1 MNTLFLV
8 QFACCII
15 VSMLGLILVLS
26 RFQIRW
32 SNRRY
37 EVSRWLLAFSMFVLA
52 GHYVLQ
58 MAYGFRAKGDEVGA
72 VVNVLFYT
80 PISFIISYA
89 TYNLICY
96 RSGRKK
102 FALLGCVSYALIL
115 ICFFFGYNDTPRGM
129 HMGEWLYVMLA
140 LFAVT
145 IMYSTYTTVIEMRY
159 HRKIIEENTT
169 EDLLPFDRYAYAS
182 YGMVGFLA
190 LAMVGA
196 ICYRPLLYSVAP
208 LMLFSLI
215 SFIISFLG
223 YGYNMIPAEVRLEQ
237 ETADMYSTYTTVI
250 EMRYHRKIIEENTTE
265 DLLPF
270 DRYAYASYGMVGFL
284 ALAMVGAIC
293 YRPLLY
299 SVAPL
304 MLFSLISF
312 IISFLGYGYNMIP
325 AEVRLE
331 QETADEPLEVMEESE
346 DVGLASEKISI
357 IESMLAS
364 WCDKGGYRDSTVNMP
379 MLSVKLGI
387 PRNELSL
394 YFENC
399 LKSSFR
405 IWLSDIRFKEAQRML
420 LEECRY
426 SNDTISSECGFSSH
440 AHLYK
445 IFKAKTGFTPGQ
457 WRDSVRKNRFPDVDG
472 L

>member
-32 SNRRY
+32 TNRRY

-52 GHYVLQ
+52 WHYVLQ
-58 MAYGFRAKGDEVGA
+58 MVCGFRAKGDEIGA
-72 VVNVLFYT
+72 VVNVLFYS
-80 PISFIISYA
+80 PVSFIISYA

-102 FALLGCVSYALIL
+102 FALMGCVSYALIL

-129 HMGEWLYVMLA
+129 RMGEWLYVMLA

-169 EDLLPFDRYAYAS
+169 EDLLPFDRYTYTT
-182 YGMVGFLA
+182 YGLAGIMV

-196 ICYRPLLYSVAP
+196 ICYRPLLYCVGP

-215 SFIISFLG
+215 SFTISFLG
-223 YGYNMIPAEVRLEQ
+223 YGYNMIPAEVRLEL
-237 ETADMYSTYTTVI
+237 D
-250 EMRYHRKIIEENTTE
+250 
-265 DLLPF
+265 
-270 DRYAYASYGMVGFL
+270 
-284 ALAMVGAIC
+284 
-293 YRPLLY
+293 
-299 SVAPL
+299 
-304 MLFSLISF
+304 
-312 IISFLGYGYNMIP
+312 
-325 AEVRLE
+325 
-331 QETADEPLEVMEESE
+331 TADEPLEVMEESE
-346 DVGLASEKISI
+346 EVGLGSEKISI

-394 YFENC
+394 YFENY

-457 WRDSVRKNRFPDVDG
+457 WRDSVRKKRFPDVDG

>member
-26 RFQIRW
+26 KFQIRW
-32 SNRRY
+32 TNRRY

-52 GHYVLQ
+52 WHYVLQ
-58 MAYGFRAKGDEVGA
+58 MVCGFRAKGDEIGA
-72 VVNVLFYT
+72 VVNVLFYS
-80 PISFIISYA
+80 PVSFIISYA

-102 FALLGCVSYALIL
+102 FALMGCVSYALIL

-129 HMGEWLYVMLA
+129 HMGEWLYVMLV

-145 IMYSTYTTVIEMRY
+145 IMYSVYTTVIEMRY

-182 YGMVGFLA
+182 YGVASIMVLA
-190 LAMVGA
+190 LVGA
-196 ICYRPLLYSVAP
+196 ICYRPLLYCVAP

-215 SFIISFLG
+215 SFTISFLG
-223 YGYNMIPAEVRLEQ
+223 YGYNMIPAEVRLE
-237 ETADMYSTYTTVI
+237 
-250 EMRYHRKIIEENTTE
+250 
-265 DLLPF
+265 L
-270 DRYAYASYGMVGFL
+270 
-284 ALAMVGAIC
+284 
-293 YRPLLY
+293 
-299 SVAPL
+299 
-304 MLFSLISF
+304 
-312 IISFLGYGYNMIP
+312 
-325 AEVRLE
+325 
-331 QETADEPLEVMEESE
+331 ETADEPLEVMEESE
-346 DVGLASEKISI
+346 EVGLGSEKISI

-387 PRNELSL
+387 PRNELSM

>member
-15 VSMLGLILVLS
+15 MSMLGLILVLS

-32 SNRRY
+32 TNRRY

-52 GHYVLQ
+52 WHYVLQ
-58 MAYGFRAKGDEVGA
+58 MVCGFRAKGDEIGA
-72 VVNVLFYT
+72 VVNVLFYS
-80 PISFIISYA
+80 PVSFFISYA

-96 RSGRKK
+96 RGGRKK
-102 FALLGCVSYALIL
+102 FALMGCVSYALIL

-129 HMGEWLYVMLA
+129 HMGEWLYVMLV

-145 IMYSTYTTVIEMRY
+145 ILYSVYTTVIEMRY

-182 YGMVGFLA
+182 YGVASIMV

-196 ICYRPLLYSVAP
+196 ICYRPLLYCVGP

-215 SFIISFLG
+215 SFTISFLG
-223 YGYNMIPAEVRLEQ
+223 YG
-237 ETADMYSTYTTVI
+237 
-250 EMRYHRKIIEENTTE
+250 
-265 DLLPF
+265 F
-270 DRYAYASYGMVGFL
+270 
-284 ALAMVGAIC
+284 
-293 YRPLLY
+293 
-299 SVAPL
+299 
-304 MLFSLISF
+304 
-312 IISFLGYGYNMIP
+312 NMIP

-346 DVGLASEKISI
+346 EVGLGSEKISI

-387 PRNELSL
+387 PRNELSM

>member
-32 SNRRY
+32 TNRRY

-52 GHYVLQ
+52 WHYVLQ
-58 MAYGFRAKGDEVGA
+58 MVCGFRAKGDEIGA
-72 VVNVLFYT
+72 VVNVLFYS
-80 PISFIISYA
+80 PVSFFISYA

-96 RSGRKK
+96 RGGRKK

-169 EDLLPFDRYAYAS
+169 EDLLPFDRYTYTT
-182 YGMVGFLA
+182 YGLAGIMV

-196 ICYRPLLYSVAP
+196 ICYRPLLYCVGP

-215 SFIISFLG
+215 SFTISFLG
-223 YGYNMIPAEVRLEQ
+223 YGYNMIPAEVRLEL
-237 ETADMYSTYTTVI
+237 D
-250 EMRYHRKIIEENTTE
+250 
-265 DLLPF
+265 
-270 DRYAYASYGMVGFL
+270 
-284 ALAMVGAIC
+284 
-293 YRPLLY
+293 
-299 SVAPL
+299 
-304 MLFSLISF
+304 
-312 IISFLGYGYNMIP
+312 
-325 AEVRLE
+325 
-331 QETADEPLEVMEESE
+331 TADEPLEVMEESE
-346 DVGLASEKISI
+346 EVGLGSEKISL

-387 PRNELSL
+387 PRNELSM

>member
-58 MAYGFRAKGDEVGA
+58 MVCGFRAKGDEIGA
-72 VVNVLFYT
+72 VVNVLFYS
-80 PISFIISYA
+80 PVSFFISYA

-96 RSGRKK
+96 RGGRKK

-169 EDLLPFDRYAYAS
+169 EDLLPFDRYTYTT
-182 YGMVGFLA
+182 YGLAGIMV

-196 ICYRPLLYSVAP
+196 ICYRPLLYCVGP

-215 SFIISFLG
+215 SFTISFLG
-223 YGYNMIPAEVRLEQ
+223 YGYNMIPAEVRLEL
-237 ETADMYSTYTTVI
+237 D
-250 EMRYHRKIIEENTTE
+250 
-265 DLLPF
+265 
-270 DRYAYASYGMVGFL
+270 
-284 ALAMVGAIC
+284 
-293 YRPLLY
+293 
-299 SVAPL
+299 
-304 MLFSLISF
+304 
-312 IISFLGYGYNMIP
+312 
-325 AEVRLE
+325 
-331 QETADEPLEVMEESE
+331 TADEPLEVMEESE
-346 DVGLASEKISI
+346 EVGLGSEKISI
-357 IESMLAS
+357 IESMLTS

-394 YFENC
+394 YFENY

>member
-32 SNRRY
+32 TNRRY

-52 GHYVLQ
+52 WHYVLQ
-58 MAYGFRAKGDEVGA
+58 MVCGFRAKGDEIGA
-72 VVNVLFYT
+72 VVNVLFYS
-80 PISFIISYA
+80 PVSSFISYA

-96 RSGRKK
+96 RGGRKK

-169 EDLLPFDRYAYAS
+169 EDLLPFDRYTYTT
-182 YGMVGFLA
+182 YGLAGIMV

-196 ICYRPLLYSVAP
+196 ICYRPLLYCVGP

-215 SFIISFLG
+215 SFTISFLG
-223 YGYNMIPAEVRLEQ
+223 YGYNMIPAEVRLEL
-237 ETADMYSTYTTVI
+237 D
-250 EMRYHRKIIEENTTE
+250 
-265 DLLPF
+265 
-270 DRYAYASYGMVGFL
+270 
-284 ALAMVGAIC
+284 
-293 YRPLLY
+293 
-299 SVAPL
+299 
-304 MLFSLISF
+304 
-312 IISFLGYGYNMIP
+312 
-325 AEVRLE
+325 
-331 QETADEPLEVMEESE
+331 TADEPLEVMEENE
-346 DVGLASEKISI
+346 EVGLGSEKISI

-394 YFENC
+394 YFENY

>member
-32 SNRRY
+32 TNRRY

-52 GHYVLQ
+52 WHYVLQ
-58 MAYGFRAKGDEVGA
+58 MVCGFRAKGDEIGA
-72 VVNVLFYT
+72 VVNVLFYS
-80 PISFIISYA
+80 PVSFFISYA

-96 RSGRKK
+96 RGGRKK

-169 EDLLPFDRYAYAS
+169 EDLLPFDRYTYTT
-182 YGMVGFLA
+182 YGLAGIMV

-196 ICYRPLLYSVAP
+196 ICYRPLLYCVGP

-215 SFIISFLG
+215 SFTISFLG
-223 YGYNMIPAEVRLEQ
+223 YGYNMIPAEVRLEL
-237 ETADMYSTYTTVI
+237 D
-250 EMRYHRKIIEENTTE
+250 
-265 DLLPF
+265 
-270 DRYAYASYGMVGFL
+270 
-284 ALAMVGAIC
+284 
-293 YRPLLY
+293 
-299 SVAPL
+299 
-304 MLFSLISF
+304 
-312 IISFLGYGYNMIP
+312 
-325 AEVRLE
+325 
-331 QETADEPLEVMEESE
+331 TADEPLEVMEESE
-346 DVGLASEKISI
+346 EVGLGSEKISI

-394 YFENC
+394 YFENY

-420 LEECRY
+420 LEEYRY

-457 WRDSVRKNRFPDVDG
+457 WRDSVRKNRFPEVDG

>member
-32 SNRRY
+32 TNRRY

-52 GHYVLQ
+52 WHYVLQ
-58 MAYGFRAKGDEVGA
+58 MVCGFRAKDDEIGA
-72 VVNVLFYT
+72 VVNVLFYS
-80 PISFIISYA
+80 PVSFFISYA

-96 RSGRKK
+96 RGGRKK

-169 EDLLPFDRYAYAS
+169 EDLLPFDRYTYTT
-182 YGMVGFLA
+182 YGLAGIMV

-196 ICYRPLLYSVAP
+196 ICYRPLLYCVGP

-215 SFIISFLG
+215 SFTISFLG
-223 YGYNMIPAEVRLEQ
+223 YGYNMIPAEVRLEL
-237 ETADMYSTYTTVI
+237 D
-250 EMRYHRKIIEENTTE
+250 
-265 DLLPF
+265 
-270 DRYAYASYGMVGFL
+270 
-284 ALAMVGAIC
+284 
-293 YRPLLY
+293 
-299 SVAPL
+299 
-304 MLFSLISF
+304 
-312 IISFLGYGYNMIP
+312 
-325 AEVRLE
+325 
-331 QETADEPLEVMEESE
+331 TADEPLEVMEESE
-346 DVGLASEKISI
+346 EVGLGSEKISI

-394 YFENC
+394 YFENY

>member
-15 VSMLGLILVLS
+15 VSMLDLILVLS

-32 SNRRY
+32 TNRRY

-52 GHYVLQ
+52 WHYVLQ
-58 MAYGFRAKGDEVGA
+58 MVCGFRAKGDEIGA
-72 VVNVLFYT
+72 VVNVLFYS
-80 PISFIISYA
+80 PVSFFISYA

-96 RSGRKK
+96 RGGRKK

-169 EDLLPFDRYAYAS
+169 EDLLPFDRYTYTT
-182 YGMVGFLA
+182 YGLAGIMV

-196 ICYRPLLYSVAP
+196 ICYRPLLYCVGP

-215 SFIISFLG
+215 SFTISFLG
-223 YGYNMIPAEVRLEQ
+223 YGYNMIPAEVRLEL
-237 ETADMYSTYTTVI
+237 D
-250 EMRYHRKIIEENTTE
+250 
-265 DLLPF
+265 
-270 DRYAYASYGMVGFL
+270 
-284 ALAMVGAIC
+284 
-293 YRPLLY
+293 
-299 SVAPL
+299 
-304 MLFSLISF
+304 
-312 IISFLGYGYNMIP
+312 
-325 AEVRLE
+325 
-331 QETADEPLEVMEESE
+331 TADEPLEVMEESE
-346 DVGLASEKISI
+346 EVGLGSEKISI

>member
-58 MAYGFRAKGDEVGA
+58 MLYGFRAKGDEIGA
-72 VVNVLFYT
+72 VVNVLFYS
-80 PISFIISYA
+80 PVSSFISYA

-96 RSGRKK
+96 RGGRKK

-145 IMYSTYTTVIEMRY
+145 IMYSVYTTVIEMRY
-159 HRKIIEENTT
+159 HRKIIEENTA

-182 YGMVGFLA
+182 YGLAGIMV

-196 ICYRPLLYSVAP
+196 ICYRPLLY
-208 LMLFSLI
+208 
-215 SFIISFLG
+215 
-223 YGYNMIPAEVRLEQ
+223 
-237 ETADMYSTYTTVI
+237 
-250 EMRYHRKIIEENTTE
+250 
-265 DLLPF
+265 
-270 DRYAYASYGMVGFL
+270 
-284 ALAMVGAIC
+284 C
-293 YRPLLY
+293 
-299 SVAPL
+299 VAPL

-346 DVGLASEKISI
+346 EVGLGSEKISI

-387 PRNELSL
+387 PRNELSM

-426 SNDTISSECGFSSH
+426 SNDTISTECGFSSH

>member
-15 VSMLGLILVLS
+15 MSMLGLILVLS

-32 SNRRY
+32 TNRRY

-52 GHYVLQ
+52 WHYVLQ
-58 MAYGFRAKGDEVGA
+58 MVCGFRAKGDEIGA
-72 VVNVLFYT
+72 VVNVLFYS
-80 PISFIISYA
+80 PVSSFISYA

-96 RSGRKK
+96 RGGRKK
-102 FALLGCVSYALIL
+102 FALMGCVSYALIL

-129 HMGEWLYVMLA
+129 HMGEWLYVMLV

-145 IMYSTYTTVIEMRY
+145 ILYSVYTTVIEMRY

-182 YGMVGFLA
+182 YGVASIMV

-196 ICYRPLLYSVAP
+196 ICYRPFLYCVGP

-215 SFIISFLG
+215 SFTISFLG
-223 YGYNMIPAEVRLEQ
+223 YGYNMIPAEVRLEL
-237 ETADMYSTYTTVI
+237 D
-250 EMRYHRKIIEENTTE
+250 
-265 DLLPF
+265 
-270 DRYAYASYGMVGFL
+270 
-284 ALAMVGAIC
+284 
-293 YRPLLY
+293 
-299 SVAPL
+299 
-304 MLFSLISF
+304 
-312 IISFLGYGYNMIP
+312 
-325 AEVRLE
+325 
-331 QETADEPLEVMEESE
+331 TADEPLEVMEESE
-346 DVGLASEKISI
+346 EVGLGSEKISI

-387 PRNELSL
+387 PRNELSM
-394 YFENC
+394 YFENY

>member
-32 SNRRY
+32 TNRRY

-52 GHYVLQ
+52 WHYVLQ
-58 MAYGFRAKGDEVGA
+58 MVCGFRAKGDEIGA
-72 VVNVLFYT
+72 VVNVLFYS
-80 PISFIISYA
+80 PVSFFISYA

-96 RSGRKK
+96 RGGRKK

-169 EDLLPFDRYAYAS
+169 EDLLPFDRYTYTIYGLAS
-182 YGMVGFLA
+182 IMV

-196 ICYRPLLYSVAP
+196 ICYRPLLYCVGP

-215 SFIISFLG
+215 SFTISFLG
-223 YGYNMIPAEVRLEQ
+223 YGYNMIPAEVRLEL
-237 ETADMYSTYTTVI
+237 D
-250 EMRYHRKIIEENTTE
+250 
-265 DLLPF
+265 
-270 DRYAYASYGMVGFL
+270 
-284 ALAMVGAIC
+284 
-293 YRPLLY
+293 
-299 SVAPL
+299 
-304 MLFSLISF
+304 
-312 IISFLGYGYNMIP
+312 
-325 AEVRLE
+325 
-331 QETADEPLEVMEESE
+331 TADEPLEVMEESE
-346 DVGLASEKISI
+346 EVGLGSEKISI
-357 IESMLAS
+357 IESMLTS

-394 YFENC
+394 YFENY

>member
-32 SNRRY
+32 TNRRY

-58 MAYGFRAKGDEVGA
+58 MAYGFRAKGDEIGA
-72 VVNVLFYT
+72 VVNVLFYS
-80 PISFIISYA
+80 PVSFFISYA
-89 TYNLICY
+89 SYNLICY
-96 RSGRKK
+96 RGGRKK

-169 EDLLPFDRYAYAS
+169 EDLLPFDRYTYTT
-182 YGMVGFLA
+182 YGLAGIMV

-196 ICYRPLLYSVAP
+196 ICYRPLLYCVGP

-215 SFIISFLG
+215 SFTISFLG
-223 YGYNMIPAEVRLEQ
+223 YGYNMIPAEVRLEL
-237 ETADMYSTYTTVI
+237 D
-250 EMRYHRKIIEENTTE
+250 
-265 DLLPF
+265 
-270 DRYAYASYGMVGFL
+270 
-284 ALAMVGAIC
+284 
-293 YRPLLY
+293 
-299 SVAPL
+299 
-304 MLFSLISF
+304 
-312 IISFLGYGYNMIP
+312 
-325 AEVRLE
+325 
-331 QETADEPLEVMEESE
+331 TADEPLEVMEESE
-346 DVGLASEKISI
+346 EVGLGSEKISI
-357 IESMLAS
+357 IESMLTS

-387 PRNELSL
+387 PRNELSM

>member
-15 VSMLGLILVLS
+15 MSMLGLILVLS

-32 SNRRY
+32 TNRRY

-52 GHYVLQ
+52 WHYVLQ
-58 MAYGFRAKGDEVGA
+58 MVCGFRAKGDEIGA
-72 VVNVLFYT
+72 VVNVLFYS
-80 PISFIISYA
+80 PVSSFISYA

-96 RSGRKK
+96 RGGRKK
-102 FALLGCVSYALIL
+102 FALMGCVSYALIL

-169 EDLLPFDRYAYAS
+169 EDLLPFDRYTYTT
-182 YGMVGFLA
+182 YGLAGIMV

-196 ICYRPLLYSVAP
+196 ICYRPLLYCVGP

-215 SFIISFLG
+215 SFTISFLG
-223 YGYNMIPAEVRLEQ
+223 YGYNMIPAEVRLEL
-237 ETADMYSTYTTVI
+237 D
-250 EMRYHRKIIEENTTE
+250 
-265 DLLPF
+265 
-270 DRYAYASYGMVGFL
+270 
-284 ALAMVGAIC
+284 
-293 YRPLLY
+293 
-299 SVAPL
+299 
-304 MLFSLISF
+304 
-312 IISFLGYGYNMIP
+312 
-325 AEVRLE
+325 
-331 QETADEPLEVMEESE
+331 TADEPLEVMEESE
-346 DVGLASEKISI
+346 EVGLGSEKISI

-364 WCDKGGYRDSTVNMP
+364 WCDKGGFRDSTVNMP

-387 PRNELSL
+387 PRNELSM

>member
-15 VSMLGLILVLS
+15 MSMLGLILVLS

-32 SNRRY
+32 TNRRY

-52 GHYVLQ
+52 WHYVLQ
-58 MAYGFRAKGDEVGA
+58 MVCGFRAKGDEIGA
-72 VVNVLFYT
+72 VVNVLFYS
-80 PISFIISYA
+80 PVSSFISYA

-96 RSGRKK
+96 RGGRKK
-102 FALLGCVSYALIL
+102 FALMGCVSYALIL

-129 HMGEWLYVMLA
+129 HMGEWLYVMLV

-145 IMYSTYTTVIEMRY
+145 ILYSVYTTVIEMRY

-182 YGMVGFLA
+182 YGVASIMV

-196 ICYRPLLYSVAP
+196 ICYRPLLYCVGP

-215 SFIISFLG
+215 SFTISFLG
-223 YGYNMIPAEVRLEQ
+223 YGYNMIPAEVRLEL
-237 ETADMYSTYTTVI
+237 D
-250 EMRYHRKIIEENTTE
+250 
-265 DLLPF
+265 
-270 DRYAYASYGMVGFL
+270 
-284 ALAMVGAIC
+284 
-293 YRPLLY
+293 
-299 SVAPL
+299 
-304 MLFSLISF
+304 
-312 IISFLGYGYNMIP
+312 
-325 AEVRLE
+325 
-331 QETADEPLEVMEESE
+331 TADEPLEVMEESE
-346 DVGLASEKISI
+346 EVGLGSEKISI
-357 IESMLAS
+357 IESMLTS

-387 PRNELSL
+387 PRNELSM

-457 WRDSVRKNRFPDVDG
+457 WRDSVRKNRFPEVDG

>member
-32 SNRRY
+32 TNRRY

-52 GHYVLQ
+52 WHYVLQ
-58 MAYGFRAKGDEVGA
+58 MVCGFRAKGDEIGA
-72 VVNVLFYT
+72 VVNVLFYS
-80 PISFIISYA
+80 PVSFFISYA

-96 RSGRKK
+96 RGGRKK

-129 HMGEWLYVMLA
+129 HIGEWLYVMLA

-169 EDLLPFDRYAYAS
+169 EDLLPFDRYTYTT
-182 YGMVGFLA
+182 YGLAGIMV

-196 ICYRPLLYSVAP
+196 ICYRPLLYCVGP

-215 SFIISFLG
+215 SFTISFLG
-223 YGYNMIPAEVRLEQ
+223 YGYNMIPAEVRLEL
-237 ETADMYSTYTTVI
+237 D
-250 EMRYHRKIIEENTTE
+250 
-265 DLLPF
+265 
-270 DRYAYASYGMVGFL
+270 
-284 ALAMVGAIC
+284 
-293 YRPLLY
+293 
-299 SVAPL
+299 
-304 MLFSLISF
+304 
-312 IISFLGYGYNMIP
+312 
-325 AEVRLE
+325 
-331 QETADEPLEVMEESE
+331 TADEPLEVMEESE
-346 DVGLASEKISI
+346 EVGLGSEKISI
-357 IESMLAS
+357 IESMLTS

-394 YFENC
+394 YFENY

>member
-32 SNRRY
+32 TNRRY

-52 GHYVLQ
+52 WHYVLQ
-58 MAYGFRAKGDEVGA
+58 MVCGFRAKGDEIGA
-72 VVNVLFYT
+72 VVNVLFYS
-80 PISFIISYA
+80 PVSFIISYA
-89 TYNLICY
+89 TYNFICY
-96 RSGRKK
+96 RSRRKK
-102 FALLGCVSYALIL
+102 FALMGCVSYALIL

-129 HMGEWLYVMLA
+129 RMGEWLYVMLA

-169 EDLLPFDRYAYAS
+169 EDLLPFDRYTYTT
-182 YGMVGFLA
+182 YGLAGIMV

-196 ICYRPLLYSVAP
+196 ICYRPLLYCVGP

-215 SFIISFLG
+215 SFTISFLG
-223 YGYNMIPAEVRLEQ
+223 YGYNMIPAEVRLEL
-237 ETADMYSTYTTVI
+237 D
-250 EMRYHRKIIEENTTE
+250 
-265 DLLPF
+265 
-270 DRYAYASYGMVGFL
+270 
-284 ALAMVGAIC
+284 
-293 YRPLLY
+293 
-299 SVAPL
+299 
-304 MLFSLISF
+304 
-312 IISFLGYGYNMIP
+312 
-325 AEVRLE
+325 
-331 QETADEPLEVMEESE
+331 TADEPLEVMEESE
-346 DVGLASEKISI
+346 EVGLGSEKISI

-394 YFENC
+394 YFENY

>member
-32 SNRRY
+32 TNRRY

-52 GHYVLQ
+52 WHYVLQ
-58 MAYGFRAKGDEVGA
+58 MVCGFRAKGDEIGA
-72 VVNVLFYT
+72 VVNVLFYS
-80 PISFIISYA
+80 PVSFFISYA

-96 RSGRKK
+96 RGGRKK
-102 FALLGCVSYALIL
+102 FALMGCVSYALIL

-145 IMYSTYTTVIEMRY
+145 IMYSIYTTVIEMRY

-182 YGMVGFLA
+182 YGMVGVFA

-208 LMLFSLI
+208 LVLFSL
-215 SFIISFLG
+215 L
-223 YGYNMIPAEVRLEQ
+223 
-237 ETADMYSTYTTVI
+237 
-250 EMRYHRKIIEENTTE
+250 
-265 DLLPF
+265 
-270 DRYAYASYGMVGFL
+270 
-284 ALAMVGAIC
+284 
-293 YRPLLY
+293 
-299 SVAPL
+299 
-304 MLFSLISF
+304 SF

-331 QETADEPLEVMEESE
+331 QETADEPLEVMEEIE
-346 DVGLASEKISI
+346 EVGLASEKISI

-387 PRNELSL
+387 PRNELSM

>member
-32 SNRRY
+32 TNRRY

-52 GHYVLQ
+52 WHYVLQ
-58 MAYGFRAKGDEVGA
+58 MVCGFRAKGDEIGA
-72 VVNVLFYT
+72 VVNVLFYS
-80 PISFIISYA
+80 PVSFFISYA

-102 FALLGCVSYALIL
+102 FALMGCVSYALIL

-169 EDLLPFDRYAYAS
+169 EDLLPFDRYTYTT
-182 YGMVGFLA
+182 YGLA
-190 LAMVGA
+190 GIMGLAMVGA
-196 ICYRPLLYSVAP
+196 ICYRPLLYCVGP

-215 SFIISFLG
+215 SFTISFLG
-223 YGYNMIPAEVRLEQ
+223 YGYNMIPAEVRLELD
-237 ETADMYSTYTTVI
+237 TA
-250 EMRYHRKIIEENTTE
+250 
-265 DLLPF
+265 
-270 DRYAYASYGMVGFL
+270 G
-284 ALAMVGAIC
+284 
-293 YRPLLY
+293 
-299 SVAPL
+299 
-304 MLFSLISF
+304 
-312 IISFLGYGYNMIP
+312 
-325 AEVRLE
+325 
-331 QETADEPLEVMEESE
+331 EPLEVMEESE
-346 DVGLASEKISI
+346 EVGLGSEKISI
-357 IESMLAS
+357 IESMLTS

-394 YFENC
+394 YFENY

>member
-32 SNRRY
+32 TNRRY

-52 GHYVLQ
+52 WHYVLQ
-58 MAYGFRAKGDEVGA
+58 MVCGFRAKGDEIGA
-72 VVNVLFYT
+72 VVNVLFYS
-80 PISFIISYA
+80 PVSSFISYA

-96 RSGRKK
+96 RGGRKK

-169 EDLLPFDRYAYAS
+169 EDLLPFDRYTYTTYELA
-182 YGMVGFLA
+182 GIMV

-196 ICYRPLLYSVAP
+196 ICYRPLLYCVGP

-215 SFIISFLG
+215 SFTISFLG
-223 YGYNMIPAEVRLEQ
+223 YGYNMIPAEVRLEL
-237 ETADMYSTYTTVI
+237 D
-250 EMRYHRKIIEENTTE
+250 
-265 DLLPF
+265 
-270 DRYAYASYGMVGFL
+270 
-284 ALAMVGAIC
+284 
-293 YRPLLY
+293 
-299 SVAPL
+299 
-304 MLFSLISF
+304 
-312 IISFLGYGYNMIP
+312 
-325 AEVRLE
+325 
-331 QETADEPLEVMEESE
+331 TADEPLEVMEESE

-387 PRNELSL
+387 PRNELSM

>member
-26 RFQIRW
+26 RFEIRW
-32 SNRRY
+32 TNRRY

-52 GHYVLQ
+52 WHYVLQ
-58 MAYGFRAKGDEVGA
+58 MVCGFRAKGDEIGA
-72 VVNVLFYT
+72 VVNVLFYS
-80 PISFIISYA
+80 PVSSFISYA

-96 RSGRKK
+96 RGGRKK

-169 EDLLPFDRYAYAS
+169 EDLLPFDRYTYTT
-182 YGMVGFLA
+182 YGLAGIMV

-196 ICYRPLLYSVAP
+196 ICYRPLLYCVVP

-215 SFIISFLG
+215 SFTISFLG
-223 YGYNMIPAEVRLEQ
+223 YGYNMIPAGVRLEQ
-237 ETADMYSTYTTVI
+237 D
-250 EMRYHRKIIEENTTE
+250 
-265 DLLPF
+265 
-270 DRYAYASYGMVGFL
+270 
-284 ALAMVGAIC
+284 
-293 YRPLLY
+293 
-299 SVAPL
+299 
-304 MLFSLISF
+304 
-312 IISFLGYGYNMIP
+312 
-325 AEVRLE
+325 
-331 QETADEPLEVMEESE
+331 TADEPLEVMEESE
-346 DVGLASEKISI
+346 EVGLGSEKISI
-357 IESMLAS
+357 IESMLTS

-387 PRNELSL
+387 PRNELSM

>member
-32 SNRRY
+32 TNRRY

-52 GHYVLQ
+52 WHYVLQ
-58 MAYGFRAKGDEVGA
+58 MVCGFRAKGDEIGA
-72 VVNVLFYT
+72 VVNVLFYS
-80 PISFIISYA
+80 PVSFFISYA

-96 RSGRKK
+96 RGGRKK

-169 EDLLPFDRYAYAS
+169 EDLLPFDRYTYTT
-182 YGMVGFLA
+182 YGMAGIMV

-196 ICYRPLLYSVAP
+196 ICYRPLLYCVGP

-215 SFIISFLG
+215 SFTISFLG
-223 YGYNMIPAEVRLEQ
+223 YGYNMIPAEVRLEL
-237 ETADMYSTYTTVI
+237 D
-250 EMRYHRKIIEENTTE
+250 
-265 DLLPF
+265 
-270 DRYAYASYGMVGFL
+270 
-284 ALAMVGAIC
+284 
-293 YRPLLY
+293 
-299 SVAPL
+299 
-304 MLFSLISF
+304 
-312 IISFLGYGYNMIP
+312 
-325 AEVRLE
+325 
-331 QETADEPLEVMEESE
+331 TADEPLEVMEESE
-346 DVGLASEKISI
+346 EVGLGSEKISI
-357 IESMLAS
+357 IESMLTS

-387 PRNELSL
+387 PRNELSM

>member
-58 MAYGFRAKGDEVGA
+58 MAYGFRAKGDEIGA
-72 VVNVLFYT
+72 VVNVLFYS
-80 PISFIISYA
+80 PVSSFISYA

-96 RSGRKK
+96 RGGRKK

-140 LFAVT
+140 LFVVT
-145 IMYSTYTTVIEMRY
+145 IMYSFYTTVIEMRY

-182 YGMVGFLA
+182 YGMMSILFLA
-190 LAMVGA
+190 LIGA
-196 ICYRPLLYSVAP
+196 ICYRPFLYCVAP

-215 SFIISFLG
+215 SFTIIFLG
-223 YGYNMIPAEVRLEQ
+223 YGYNMIPAEVRLE
-237 ETADMYSTYTTVI
+237 
-250 EMRYHRKIIEENTTE
+250 
-265 DLLPF
+265 L
-270 DRYAYASYGMVGFL
+270 
-284 ALAMVGAIC
+284 
-293 YRPLLY
+293 
-299 SVAPL
+299 
-304 MLFSLISF
+304 
-312 IISFLGYGYNMIP
+312 
-325 AEVRLE
+325 
-331 QETADEPLEVMEESE
+331 ETADEPLEVMEESE
-346 DVGLASEKISI
+346 EVGLGSEKISI

-387 PRNELSL
+387 PRNELSM

>member
-32 SNRRY
+32 TNRRY

-52 GHYVLQ
+52 WHYVLQ
-58 MAYGFRAKGDEVGA
+58 MTCGFRAKGDEIGA
-72 VVNVLFYT
+72 VVNVLFYS
-80 PISFIISYA
+80 PVSFFISYA
-89 TYNLICY
+89 TYSLICY

-102 FALLGCVSYALIL
+102 FVLMGCVSYALIL

-140 LFAVT
+140 LFAVN
-145 IMYSTYTTVIEMRY
+145 IIYSIYTTVIEMRY

-169 EDLLPFDRYAYAS
+169 EDLLPFDRYTYAS

-196 ICYRPLLYSVAP
+196 VCYRPLLYCVAP
-208 LMLFSLI
+208 LILFSLI
-215 SFIISFLG
+215 SFTVSFLG
-223 YGYNMIPAEVRLEQ
+223 YGYNMIPAEVRLE
-237 ETADMYSTYTTVI
+237 
-250 EMRYHRKIIEENTTE
+250 
-265 DLLPF
+265 L
-270 DRYAYASYGMVGFL
+270 
-284 ALAMVGAIC
+284 
-293 YRPLLY
+293 
-299 SVAPL
+299 
-304 MLFSLISF
+304 
-312 IISFLGYGYNMIP
+312 
-325 AEVRLE
+325 
-331 QETADEPLEVMEESE
+331 ETADEPLEVMEESE
-346 DVGLASEKISI
+346 EVGLGSEKISI

-364 WCDKGGYRDSTVNMP
+364 WCDKGGYRDCTVNMP

-387 PRNELSL
+387 PRNELSM

-420 LEECRY
+420 LEERRY

-457 WRDSVRKNRFPDVDG
+457 WRDSVRKNR
-472 L
+472 

>member
-32 SNRRY
+32 TNRRY

-52 GHYVLQ
+52 WHYVLQ
-58 MAYGFRAKGDEVGA
+58 MVCGFRAKGDEIGA
-72 VVNVLFYT
+72 VVNVLFYS
-80 PISFIISYA
+80 PVSSFISYA

-96 RSGRKK
+96 RGGRKK
-102 FALLGCVSYALIL
+102 FALMGCVSYALIL

-129 HMGEWLYVMLA
+129 HMGEWLYVMLV

-145 IMYSTYTTVIEMRY
+145 ILYSVYTTVIEMRY

-182 YGMVGFLA
+182 YGVASIMV

-196 ICYRPLLYSVAP
+196 ICYRPLLYCVGP

-215 SFIISFLG
+215 SFTVSFLG
-223 YGYNMIPAEVRLEQ
+223 YG
-237 ETADMYSTYTTVI
+237 
-250 EMRYHRKIIEENTTE
+250 
-265 DLLPF
+265 F
-270 DRYAYASYGMVGFL
+270 
-284 ALAMVGAIC
+284 
-293 YRPLLY
+293 
-299 SVAPL
+299 
-304 MLFSLISF
+304 
-312 IISFLGYGYNMIP
+312 NMIP

-346 DVGLASEKISI
+346 EVGLGSEKISI

-387 PRNELSL
+387 PRNELSM

>member
-32 SNRRY
+32 TNRRY

-52 GHYVLQ
+52 WHYVLQ
-58 MAYGFRAKGDEVGA
+58 MVCGFRAKGDEIGA
-72 VVNVLFYT
+72 VVNVLFYS
-80 PISFIISYA
+80 PVSFFISYA

-96 RSGRKK
+96 RGGRKK

-169 EDLLPFDRYAYAS
+169 EDLLPFDRYTYTT
-182 YGMVGFLA
+182 YGLAGIMV

-196 ICYRPLLYSVAP
+196 ICYRPLLYCVGP

-215 SFIISFLG
+215 SFTISFLG
-223 YGYNMIPAEVRLEQ
+223 YGYNMIPAEVRLEL
-237 ETADMYSTYTTVI
+237 D
-250 EMRYHRKIIEENTTE
+250 
-265 DLLPF
+265 
-270 DRYAYASYGMVGFL
+270 
-284 ALAMVGAIC
+284 
-293 YRPLLY
+293 
-299 SVAPL
+299 
-304 MLFSLISF
+304 
-312 IISFLGYGYNMIP
+312 
-325 AEVRLE
+325 
-331 QETADEPLEVMEESE
+331 TADEPLEVMEESE
-346 DVGLASEKISI
+346 EVGLGSEKISI
-357 IESMLAS
+357 IESMLTS

-394 YFENC
+394 YFENY

>member
-26 RFQIRW
+26 RFLIRW
-32 SNRRY
+32 TNRRY

-52 GHYVLQ
+52 WHYVLQ
-58 MAYGFRAKGDEVGA
+58 MVCGFRAKGDEIGA
-72 VVNVLFYT
+72 VVNVLFYS
-80 PISFIISYA
+80 PVSFFISYA

-96 RSGRKK
+96 RGGRKK

-169 EDLLPFDRYAYAS
+169 EDLLPFDRYTYTT
-182 YGMVGFLA
+182 YGLAGIMV

-196 ICYRPLLYSVAP
+196 ICYRPLLYCVGP

-215 SFIISFLG
+215 SFTISFLG
-223 YGYNMIPAEVRLEQ
+223 YGYNMIPAEVRLEL
-237 ETADMYSTYTTVI
+237 D
-250 EMRYHRKIIEENTTE
+250 
-265 DLLPF
+265 
-270 DRYAYASYGMVGFL
+270 
-284 ALAMVGAIC
+284 
-293 YRPLLY
+293 
-299 SVAPL
+299 
-304 MLFSLISF
+304 
-312 IISFLGYGYNMIP
+312 
-325 AEVRLE
+325 
-331 QETADEPLEVMEESE
+331 TADEPLEVMEESE
-346 DVGLASEKISI
+346 EVGLGSEKISI

-394 YFENC
+394 YFENY

-457 WRDSVRKNRFPDVDG
+457 WRDSVRKKRFPDVDG

>member
-32 SNRRY
+32 TNRRY

-52 GHYVLQ
+52 WHYVLQ
-58 MAYGFRAKGDEVGA
+58 MVCGFRAKGDEIGA
-72 VVNVLFYT
+72 VVNVLFYS
-80 PISFIISYA
+80 PVSFFISYA

-96 RSGRKK
+96 RGGRKK

-169 EDLLPFDRYAYAS
+169 EDLLPFDRYTYTT
-182 YGMVGFLA
+182 YGLAGIMV

-196 ICYRPLLYSVAP
+196 ICYRPLLYCVGP

-215 SFIISFLG
+215 SFTISFLG
-223 YGYNMIPAEVRLEQ
+223 YGYNMIPAEVRLEL
-237 ETADMYSTYTTVI
+237 D
-250 EMRYHRKIIEENTTE
+250 
-265 DLLPF
+265 
-270 DRYAYASYGMVGFL
+270 
-284 ALAMVGAIC
+284 
-293 YRPLLY
+293 
-299 SVAPL
+299 
-304 MLFSLISF
+304 
-312 IISFLGYGYNMIP
+312 
-325 AEVRLE
+325 
-331 QETADEPLEVMEESE
+331 TADEPLEVMEESE
-346 DVGLASEKISI
+346 EVGLGSEKISI
-357 IESMLAS
+357 IESMLTS

-387 PRNELSL
+387 PRNELSM

>member
-58 MAYGFRAKGDEVGA
+58 MVCGFRAKGDEIGA
-72 VVNVLFYT
+72 VVNVLFYS
-80 PISFIISYA
+80 PVSFFISYA

-96 RSGRKK
+96 RGGRKK

-169 EDLLPFDRYAYAS
+169 EDLLPFDRYTYTT
-182 YGMVGFLA
+182 YGLAGIMV

-196 ICYRPLLYSVAP
+196 ICYRPLLYCVGP

-215 SFIISFLG
+215 SFTISFLG
-223 YGYNMIPAEVRLEQ
+223 YGYNMIPAEVRLEL
-237 ETADMYSTYTTVI
+237 D
-250 EMRYHRKIIEENTTE
+250 
-265 DLLPF
+265 
-270 DRYAYASYGMVGFL
+270 
-284 ALAMVGAIC
+284 
-293 YRPLLY
+293 
-299 SVAPL
+299 
-304 MLFSLISF
+304 
-312 IISFLGYGYNMIP
+312 
-325 AEVRLE
+325 
-331 QETADEPLEVMEESE
+331 TADEPLEVMEESE
-346 DVGLASEKISI
+346 EVGLGSEKISI
-357 IESMLAS
+357 IESMLTS

-387 PRNELSL
+387 PRNELSM

>member
-15 VSMLGLILVLS
+15 MLMLGLILVLS

-32 SNRRY
+32 TNRRY

-52 GHYVLQ
+52 WHYVLQ
-58 MAYGFRAKGDEVGA
+58 MVCGFRAKGDEIGA
-72 VVNVLFYT
+72 VVNVLFYS
-80 PISFIISYA
+80 PVSSFISYA

-96 RSGRKK
+96 RGGRKK
-102 FALLGCVSYALIL
+102 FALMGCVSYALIL

-129 HMGEWLYVMLA
+129 HMGEWLYVMLV

-145 IMYSTYTTVIEMRY
+145 ILYSVYTTVIEMRY

-182 YGMVGFLA
+182 YGVASIMV

-196 ICYRPLLYSVAP
+196 ICYRPLLYCVGP

-215 SFIISFLG
+215 SFTISFLG
-223 YGYNMIPAEVRLEQ
+223 YGYNMIPAEVRLEL
-237 ETADMYSTYTTVI
+237 D
-250 EMRYHRKIIEENTTE
+250 
-265 DLLPF
+265 
-270 DRYAYASYGMVGFL
+270 
-284 ALAMVGAIC
+284 
-293 YRPLLY
+293 
-299 SVAPL
+299 
-304 MLFSLISF
+304 
-312 IISFLGYGYNMIP
+312 
-325 AEVRLE
+325 
-331 QETADEPLEVMEESE
+331 TADEPLEVMEESE
-346 DVGLASEKISI
+346 EVGLGSEKISI

-387 PRNELSL
+387 PRNELSM

>member
-32 SNRRY
+32 TNRRY
-37 EVSRWLLAFSMFVLA
+37 EVSRWLLAFSIFVLA
-52 GHYVLQ
+52 WHYVLQ
-58 MAYGFRAKGDEVGA
+58 MVCGFRAKGDEIGA
-72 VVNVLFYT
+72 VVNVLFYS
-80 PISFIISYA
+80 PVSSFISYA

-96 RSGRKK
+96 RGGRKK

-169 EDLLPFDRYAYAS
+169 EDLLPFDRYTYTT
-182 YGMVGFLA
+182 YGLAGIMV

-196 ICYRPLLYSVAP
+196 ICYRPLLYCVGP

-215 SFIISFLG
+215 SFTISFLG
-223 YGYNMIPAEVRLEQ
+223 YGYNMIPAEVRLEL
-237 ETADMYSTYTTVI
+237 D
-250 EMRYHRKIIEENTTE
+250 
-265 DLLPF
+265 
-270 DRYAYASYGMVGFL
+270 
-284 ALAMVGAIC
+284 
-293 YRPLLY
+293 
-299 SVAPL
+299 
-304 MLFSLISF
+304 
-312 IISFLGYGYNMIP
+312 
-325 AEVRLE
+325 
-331 QETADEPLEVMEESE
+331 TADEPLEVMEESE
-346 DVGLASEKISI
+346 EVGLGSEKISI
-357 IESMLAS
+357 IESMLTS

-387 PRNELSL
+387 PRNELSM

>member
-15 VSMLGLILVLS
+15 VLMLGLILVLS

-32 SNRRY
+32 TNRRY

-52 GHYVLQ
+52 WHYVLQ
-58 MAYGFRAKGDEVGA
+58 MVCGFRAKGDEIGA
-72 VVNVLFYT
+72 VVNVLFYS
-80 PISFIISYA
+80 PVSFFISYA

-96 RSGRKK
+96 RGGRKK

-169 EDLLPFDRYAYAS
+169 EDLLPFDRYTYTIYGLAS
-182 YGMVGFLA
+182 IMV

-196 ICYRPLLYSVAP
+196 ICYRPLLYCVGP

-215 SFIISFLG
+215 SFTISFLG
-223 YGYNMIPAEVRLEQ
+223 YGYNMIPAEVRLEL
-237 ETADMYSTYTTVI
+237 D
-250 EMRYHRKIIEENTTE
+250 
-265 DLLPF
+265 
-270 DRYAYASYGMVGFL
+270 
-284 ALAMVGAIC
+284 
-293 YRPLLY
+293 
-299 SVAPL
+299 
-304 MLFSLISF
+304 
-312 IISFLGYGYNMIP
+312 
-325 AEVRLE
+325 
-331 QETADEPLEVMEESE
+331 TADEPLEVMEESE
-346 DVGLASEKISI
+346 EVGLGSEKISI
-357 IESMLAS
+357 IESMLTS

-394 YFENC
+394 YFENY

>member
-32 SNRRY
+32 TNRRY

-52 GHYVLQ
+52 WHYVLQ
-58 MAYGFRAKGDEVGA
+58 MVCGFRAKGDEIGA
-72 VVNVLFYT
+72 VVNVLFYS
-80 PISFIISYA
+80 PVSSFISYA

-96 RSGRKK
+96 RGGRKK

-159 HRKIIEENTT
+159 QRKIIEENTT
-169 EDLLPFDRYAYAS
+169 EDLLPFDRYTYTT
-182 YGMVGFLA
+182 YGLAGIMV

-196 ICYRPLLYSVAP
+196 ICYRPLLYCVGP

-215 SFIISFLG
+215 SFTISFLG
-223 YGYNMIPAEVRLEQ
+223 YGYNMIPAEVRLEL
-237 ETADMYSTYTTVI
+237 D
-250 EMRYHRKIIEENTTE
+250 
-265 DLLPF
+265 
-270 DRYAYASYGMVGFL
+270 
-284 ALAMVGAIC
+284 
-293 YRPLLY
+293 
-299 SVAPL
+299 
-304 MLFSLISF
+304 
-312 IISFLGYGYNMIP
+312 
-325 AEVRLE
+325 
-331 QETADEPLEVMEESE
+331 TADEPLEVMEESE
-346 DVGLASEKISI
+346 EVGLGSEKISI

-364 WCDKGGYRDSTVNMP
+364 WCDKGGFRDSTVNMP

-387 PRNELSL
+387 PRNELSM

>member
-32 SNRRY
+32 TNRRY

-52 GHYVLQ
+52 WHYILQ
-58 MAYGFRAKGDEVGA
+58 MVCGFRAKGDEIGA
-72 VVNVLFYT
+72 VVNVLFYS
-80 PISFIISYA
+80 PVSFFISYA

-96 RSGRKK
+96 RGGRKK

-169 EDLLPFDRYAYAS
+169 EDLLPFDRYTYTT
-182 YGMVGFLA
+182 YGLAGIMV

-196 ICYRPLLYSVAP
+196 ICYRPLLYCVGP

-215 SFIISFLG
+215 SFTISFLG
-223 YGYNMIPAEVRLEQ
+223 YGYNMIPAEVRLEL
-237 ETADMYSTYTTVI
+237 D
-250 EMRYHRKIIEENTTE
+250 
-265 DLLPF
+265 
-270 DRYAYASYGMVGFL
+270 
-284 ALAMVGAIC
+284 
-293 YRPLLY
+293 
-299 SVAPL
+299 
-304 MLFSLISF
+304 
-312 IISFLGYGYNMIP
+312 
-325 AEVRLE
+325 
-331 QETADEPLEVMEESE
+331 TADEPLEVMEESE
-346 DVGLASEKISI
+346 EVGLGSEKISI

-364 WCDKGGYRDSTVNMP
+364 WCDKGGFRDSTVNMP

-394 YFENC
+394 YFENY

-405 IWLSDIRFKEAQRML
+405 IWLSEIRFKEAQRML

>member
-32 SNRRY
+32 TNRRY

-52 GHYVLQ
+52 WHYVLQ
-58 MAYGFRAKGDEVGA
+58 MVCGFRAKGDEIGA
-72 VVNVLFYT
+72 VVNVLFYS
-80 PISFIISYA
+80 PVSFFISYA

-96 RSGRKK
+96 RGGWKK

-169 EDLLPFDRYAYAS
+169 EDLLPFDRYTYTT
-182 YGMVGFLA
+182 YGLAGIMV

-196 ICYRPLLYSVAP
+196 ICYRPLLYCVGP

-215 SFIISFLG
+215 SFTISFLG
-223 YGYNMIPAEVRLEQ
+223 YGYNMIPAEVRLEL
-237 ETADMYSTYTTVI
+237 D
-250 EMRYHRKIIEENTTE
+250 
-265 DLLPF
+265 
-270 DRYAYASYGMVGFL
+270 
-284 ALAMVGAIC
+284 
-293 YRPLLY
+293 
-299 SVAPL
+299 
-304 MLFSLISF
+304 
-312 IISFLGYGYNMIP
+312 
-325 AEVRLE
+325 
-331 QETADEPLEVMEESE
+331 TADEPLEVMEESE
-346 DVGLASEKISI
+346 EVGLGSEKISI
-357 IESMLAS
+357 IESMLTS

-394 YFENC
+394 YFENY

>member
-32 SNRRY
+32 TNRRY

-52 GHYVLQ
+52 WHYVLQ
-58 MAYGFRAKGDEVGA
+58 MVCGFRAKGDEIGA
-72 VVNVLFYT
+72 VVNVLFYS
-80 PISFIISYA
+80 PVSSFISYA

-96 RSGRKK
+96 RGGRKK

-169 EDLLPFDRYAYAS
+169 EDLLPFDRYTYTT
-182 YGMVGFLA
+182 YGLAGIMV

-196 ICYRPLLYSVAP
+196 ICYRPLLYCVGP

-215 SFIISFLG
+215 SFTISFLG
-223 YGYNMIPAEVRLEQ
+223 YGYNMIPAEVRPEL
-237 ETADMYSTYTTVI
+237 D
-250 EMRYHRKIIEENTTE
+250 
-265 DLLPF
+265 
-270 DRYAYASYGMVGFL
+270 
-284 ALAMVGAIC
+284 
-293 YRPLLY
+293 
-299 SVAPL
+299 
-304 MLFSLISF
+304 
-312 IISFLGYGYNMIP
+312 
-325 AEVRLE
+325 
-331 QETADEPLEVMEESE
+331 TADEPLEVMEESE
-346 DVGLASEKISI
+346 EVGLGSEKISI

-364 WCDKGGYRDSTVNMP
+364 WCDKGGFRDSTVNMP

-387 PRNELSL
+387 PRNELSM

>member
-32 SNRRY
+32 TNRRY

-52 GHYVLQ
+52 WHYVLQ
-58 MAYGFRAKGDEVGA
+58 MVCGFRAKGDEIGA
-72 VVNVLFYT
+72 VVNVLFYS
-80 PISFIISYA
+80 PVSFFISYA

-96 RSGRKK
+96 RGGRKK

-182 YGMVGFLA
+182 YGVASIMV

-196 ICYRPLLYSVAP
+196 ICYRPLLYCVGP

-215 SFIISFLG
+215 SFTISFLG
-223 YGYNMIPAEVRLEQ
+223 YGYNMIPAEVRLEL
-237 ETADMYSTYTTVI
+237 D
-250 EMRYHRKIIEENTTE
+250 
-265 DLLPF
+265 
-270 DRYAYASYGMVGFL
+270 
-284 ALAMVGAIC
+284 
-293 YRPLLY
+293 
-299 SVAPL
+299 
-304 MLFSLISF
+304 
-312 IISFLGYGYNMIP
+312 
-325 AEVRLE
+325 
-331 QETADEPLEVMEESE
+331 TADEPLEVMEESE
-346 DVGLASEKISI
+346 EVGLGSEKISI

-364 WCDKGGYRDSTVNMP
+364 WCDKGGFRDSTVNMP

-387 PRNELSL
+387 PRNELSM

>member
-15 VSMLGLILVLS
+15 MSMLCLILVLS

-32 SNRRY
+32 TNRRY

-52 GHYVLQ
+52 WHYVLQ
-58 MAYGFRAKGDEVGA
+58 MVCGFRAKGDEIGA
-72 VVNVLFYT
+72 VVNVLFYS
-80 PISFIISYA
+80 PVSSFISYA

-96 RSGRKK
+96 RGGRKK
-102 FALLGCVSYALIL
+102 FALMGCVSYALIL

-129 HMGEWLYVMLA
+129 HMGEWFYVMLV

-145 IMYSTYTTVIEMRY
+145 ILYSVYTTVIEMRY

-182 YGMVGFLA
+182 YGVASIMV

-196 ICYRPLLYSVAP
+196 ICYRPLLYCVGP

-215 SFIISFLG
+215 SFTISFLG
-223 YGYNMIPAEVRLEQ
+223 YGYNMIPAEVRLEL
-237 ETADMYSTYTTVI
+237 D
-250 EMRYHRKIIEENTTE
+250 
-265 DLLPF
+265 
-270 DRYAYASYGMVGFL
+270 
-284 ALAMVGAIC
+284 
-293 YRPLLY
+293 
-299 SVAPL
+299 
-304 MLFSLISF
+304 
-312 IISFLGYGYNMIP
+312 
-325 AEVRLE
+325 
-331 QETADEPLEVMEESE
+331 TADEPLEVMEESE
-346 DVGLASEKISI
+346 EVGLGSEKISI
-357 IESMLAS
+357 IESMLTS

-387 PRNELSL
+387 PRNELSM

>member
-32 SNRRY
+32 TNRRY

-52 GHYVLQ
+52 WHYVLQ
-58 MAYGFRAKGDEVGA
+58 MVYGFRAKGDEIGA

-80 PISFIISYA
+80 PVSFFISYA

-96 RSGRKK
+96 RGGRKK
-102 FALLGCVSYALIL
+102 FALMGCVSYALIL

-169 EDLLPFDRYAYAS
+169 EDLLPFDRYTYTT
-182 YGMVGFLA
+182 YGLAGIMV

-196 ICYRPLLYSVAP
+196 ICYRPLLYCVGP

-215 SFIISFLG
+215 SFTISFLG
-223 YGYNMIPAEVRLEQ
+223 YGYNMIPAEVRLEL
-237 ETADMYSTYTTVI
+237 D
-250 EMRYHRKIIEENTTE
+250 
-265 DLLPF
+265 
-270 DRYAYASYGMVGFL
+270 
-284 ALAMVGAIC
+284 
-293 YRPLLY
+293 
-299 SVAPL
+299 
-304 MLFSLISF
+304 
-312 IISFLGYGYNMIP
+312 
-325 AEVRLE
+325 
-331 QETADEPLEVMEESE
+331 TADEPLEVMEESE
-346 DVGLASEKISI
+346 EVGLGSEKISI

-387 PRNELSL
+387 PRNELSM